1 MLPSKFNYY
10 RDQFRILES
19 NILDI
24 ITHILER
31 IFKRYLDELSIQDA
45 ETTEEYTFTFKW
57 SNTTYN

>member
-24 ITHILER
+24 ITHALER
-31 IFKRYLDELSIQDA
+31 IFKRYLDVLSIQDA